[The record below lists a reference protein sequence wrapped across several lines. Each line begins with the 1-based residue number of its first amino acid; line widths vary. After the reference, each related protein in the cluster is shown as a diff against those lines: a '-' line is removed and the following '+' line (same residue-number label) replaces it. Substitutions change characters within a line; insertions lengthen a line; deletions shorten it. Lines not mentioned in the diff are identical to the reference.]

1 MQLLNNVLRKNVW
14 VVYMLECIDHSYYI
28 GITNNLEARITK
40 HNEGKGAKYTR
51 GRRPVTLLKSWNF
64 TTKSEALK
72 EEYRLKQLT
81 KSQKIELLN
90 LSQ

>member
-1 MQLLNNVLRKNVW
+1 MQLLNNVFRKDVW
-14 VVYMLECIDHSYYI
+14 GVYMLECIDHTFYI

-51 GRRPVTLLKSWNF
+51 GRRPVTLLKFWNF
-64 TTKSEALK
+64 PTKSEALK

-81 KSQKIELLN
+81 KSQKIKLLN
-90 LSQ
+90 SSQ